1 MRLFFALWP
10 PAEAARALGEW
21 ASEVRSRTGGR
32 ATAPA
37 TIHLTLAFLGE
48 AQPFGAVAAARRLR
62 VHGTSFSLPVDTAQY
77 WRHNRIV
84 WVGPKTLPEP
94 LKRLAEDLRR
104 ELLLEKF
111 TLEARAFAAHVTLVR
126 KAGAPDSLPGLPA
139 VDWPAR
145 EFVLV
150 RSVPARGGSRY
161 EVVERFPI
169 A

>member
-10 PAEAARALGEW
+10 SAEAARALGAW
-21 ASEVRSRTGGR
+21 ASEVRSQTGGR
-32 ATAPA
+32 ATAPD

-48 AQPFGAVAAARRLR
+48 AQPGGAVAAARRVR
-62 VHGTSFSLPVDTAQY
+62 GKSFSLPVDTAKY
-77 WRHNRIV
+77 WHHNRIV
-84 WVGPKTLPEP
+84 WVGPTTMPNS
-94 LKRLAEDLRR
+94 LKQLAEDLRR

-111 TLEARAFAAHVTLVR
+111 TLEEREFAAHITLVR

-150 RSVPARGGSRY
+150 RSIPAQGGSRY
-161 EVVERFPI
+161 EVIERFPL

>member
-1 MRLFFALWP
+1 LSLFFALWP

-48 AQPFGAVAAARRLR
+48 AEPGGALAAARR
-62 VHGTSFSLPVDTAQY
+62 VHGKSFSLPVDTAKY

-84 WVGPKTLPEP
+84 WVGPKTLPDP

-104 ELLLEKF
+104 ELLLENF
-111 TLEARAFAAHVTLVR
+111 ALEEREFAAHVTLIR

-150 RSVPARGGSRY
+150 RSTPAQGGSRY
-161 EVVERFPI
+161 EIVQRFPVT
-169 A
+169 

>member
-21 ASEVRSRTGGR
+21 ANEVRGRTGGR
-32 ATAPA
+32 ATATE

-48 AQPFGAVAAARRLR
+48 AEPSRAVAAARRIR
-62 VHGTSFSLPVDTAQY
+62 GERFSLPIDVARY

-84 WVGPKTLPEP
+84 WAGPAAVPAP
-94 LKRLAEDLRR
+94 LKELAVDLRQ
-104 ELLLEKF
+104 ELLRDEF
-111 TLEARAFAAHVTLVR
+111 TLEEREFAAHVTLVR
-126 KAGAPDSLPGLPA
+126 KAGAPDSLPPLPRL
-139 VDWPAR
+139 DWPVQ

-150 RSVPARGGSRY
+150 RSARSGGASRY
-161 EVVERFPI
+161 ETLQRYPL